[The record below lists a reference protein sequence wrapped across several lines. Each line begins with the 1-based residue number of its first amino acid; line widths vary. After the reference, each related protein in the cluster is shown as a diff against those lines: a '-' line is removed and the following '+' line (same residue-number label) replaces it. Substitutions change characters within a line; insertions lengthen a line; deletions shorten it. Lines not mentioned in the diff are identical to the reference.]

1 MNRRHKITNV
11 ESRYKAGGK
20 IFRFSPFNSKCRCG
34 LNTLRKLVRLGF
46 LLSAEE
52 SKESEAGIALDLLP
66 LAHCRLIT
74 GGQKLFPANLRHKS
88 LKKKVKK
95 KFFYL

>member
-1 MNRRHKITNV
+1 M
-11 ESRYKAGGK
+11 
-20 IFRFSPFNSKCRCG
+20 
-34 LNTLRKLVRLGF
+34 RLGF

-74 GGQKLFPANLRHKS
+74 GGQNLFPANLRHKS

-95 KFFYL
+95 NSSTYKNSIRFIESNIS